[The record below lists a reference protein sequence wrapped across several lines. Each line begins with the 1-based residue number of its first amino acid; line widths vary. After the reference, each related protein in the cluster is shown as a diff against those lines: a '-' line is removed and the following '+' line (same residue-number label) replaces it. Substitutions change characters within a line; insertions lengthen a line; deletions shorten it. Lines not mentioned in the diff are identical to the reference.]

1 MRRFTRLVRSVS
13 QRNSKPLPLGCAAH
27 GLVQR
32 RDAVQ
37 IAYKLSPAMAAGI
50 VDRLWPIDGIEER
63 DAWEYGSLL
72 VG

>member
-1 MRRFTRLVRSVS
+1 
-13 QRNSKPLPLGCAAH
+13 
-27 GLVQR
+27 
-32 RDAVQ
+32 
-37 IAYKLSPAMAAGI
+37 MAAGI